1 MTERNRRSV
10 VGMGLVLPALLV
22 VLGTLFLPTLNAV
35 RLSLTNYSF
44 ARPDDAAFVGLRN
57 FGFLFSNSEFT
68 QSLRNT
74 IVFAGVTV
82 VLEVAIGLMLALLVN
97 RAFRM
102 RGLLRAA
109 ILFPWALP
117 TALNAIIWRWMYNAD
132 FGVFNYLLSL
142 VGVEPVNWLGSPG
155 SAMASMMFVAIWKTS
170 SFMAL
175 IILTG
180 LQTIPIEL
188 YEAARIDGASRWEQ
202 FRRITFPLVTPSIV
216 LSMLLRTMDAFRAF
230 ELPFALT
237 QGGPA
242 GTTQTLS
249 LYGYRQLFQFL
260 RFDRGSAVSVV
271 QFFMLLVLGLTYIA
285 ILRKREQ
292 AL

>member
-10 VGMGLVLPALLV
+10 YGFVLVLPALVV
-22 VLGTLFLPTLNAV
+22 VLGTLFFPTINV
-35 RLSLTNYSF
+35 FRLSVTDYSF
-44 ARPDDAAFVGLRN
+44 TRPDSTSFVGVSNYVYLLGDTEFMRSLAN
-57 FGFLFSNSEFT
+57 TFLFA
-68 QSLRNT
+68 
-74 IVFAGVTV
+74 IVTV
-82 VLEVAIGLMLALLVN
+82 GIEVTIGLLLALLIN

-102 RGLLRAA
+102 RGVLRAA

-117 TALNAIIWRWMYNAD
+117 TALNAIIWRWMYNTD
-132 FGVFNYLLSL
+132 FGVFNFILSL
-142 VGVEPVNWLGSPG
+142 VGIRSVNWLGTPT

-180 LQTIPIEL
+180 LQTIPGEL
-188 YEAARIDGASRWEQ
+188 YEAAHIDGASGWQR
-202 FRRITFPLVTPSIV
+202 FGCITFPLVTPSII
-216 LSMLLRTMDAFRAF
+216 LSLLLRSMDAFRAF

-260 RFDRGSAVSVV
+260 RFDRGSTVSVV
-271 QFFMLLVLGLTYIA
+271 QFLILLVFGIGYIVL
-285 ILRKREQ
+285 LRRRERT
-292 AL
+292 L

>member
-1 MTERNRRSV
+1 MTEQHRKSV
-10 VGMGLVLPALLV
+10 HGIILVLPALAV
-22 VLGTLFLPTLNAV
+22 VLGTLFLPTINAL

-44 ARPDDAAFVGLRN
+44 ARPDSTQFVGFDN
-57 FGFLFSNSEFT
+57 FAHLFRTNEFT
-68 QSLRNT
+68 QSVGNT
-74 IVFAGVTV
+74 LEFAGVTV
-82 VLEVAIGLMLALLVN
+82 AIEVILGLMLALLVN

-102 RGLLRAA
+102 RGMLRAA

-117 TALNAIIWRWMYNAD
+117 TALNAIIWRWMYNTD
-132 FGVFNYLLSL
+132 FGVFNYLLSI
-142 VGVEPVNWLGSPG
+142 VGVEPVNWLGSPS

-180 LQTIPIEL
+180 LQTIPVEL
-188 YEAARIDGASRWEQ
+188 YEAARIDGANPWEQ
-202 FRRITFPLVTPSIV
+202 FRRITFPLVTPSII
-216 LSMLLRTMDAFRAF
+216 LSLLLRTMDAFRSF

-271 QFFMLLVLGLTYIA
+271 QFLMLLVLGIGYIML
-285 ILRKREQ
+285 LRRRER